1 MSEKLSPR
9 AIGALVVAA
18 LLVFTVAFVGVLVVL
33 VRNAD
38 EHDPVITAYAHGKT
52 VDVTPYVY
60 CTVKMEDCRYGQT
73 IELKV
78 PKDYPLQLSLPKQV
92 ADAPWLAQLVYAL
105 PNGDRID
112 RVISHANFDAGA
124 LAVTIDSNPEPDL
137 RLVGVELQLPILAR
151 DKDTG
156 KEFYLPHAAWS
167 ISTAA

>member
-1 MSEKLSPR
+1 MKNPR
-9 AIGALVVAA
+9 IILALVVAA

-52 VDVTPYVY
+52 VEVEPYVY
-60 CTVKMEDCRYGQT
+60 CSVKMEDCRYGQT
-73 IELKV
+73 VQLDV
-78 PKDYPLQLSLPKQV
+78 PPDYPLQLSLPKQI

-112 RVISHANFDAGA
+112 RVINHTNFPEGA
-124 LAVTIDSNPEPDL
+124 LAVTIDSRPEPDL
-137 RLVGVELQLPILAR
+137 RLVGLELQLPILAK

-167 ISTAA
+167 ISTAS